1 MTDFVVFYSL
11 TGTSRQTAQCLS
23 KALNAE
29 LVEIVEERPKKPGIV
44 GFIQGIFDSLRKRRP
59 AIKNTPEVA
68 PADRVILCG
77 PIWAGRIAGPIRTW
91 LHLHGK
97 TVGQLVWVPHSGGS
111 RNWPKAV
118 AEITELTGHA
128 PTRVAAFTSSD
139 FARSEAETKARELA
153 ATLKTPRPGPG
164 RKKSG

>member
-11 TGTSRQTAQCLS
+11 TGTSRTTAQRLAN
-23 KALNAE
+23 ALNAE

-44 GFIQGIFDSLRKRRP
+44 GFIQGILDSLRKRRP

-91 LHLHGK
+91 LYQRGK
-97 TVGQLVWVPHSGGS
+97 TEGQLIWVPHSGGS
-111 RNWPKAV
+111 RDWPKAV
-118 AEITELTGHA
+118 AEIAELTGHA
-128 PTRVAAFTSSD
+128 PARVAAFTSSD
-139 FARSEAETKARELA
+139 FAKGEAENKARELA
-153 ATLKTPRPGPG
+153 ATLKTPSRGAR
-164 RKKSG
+164 RKKPD